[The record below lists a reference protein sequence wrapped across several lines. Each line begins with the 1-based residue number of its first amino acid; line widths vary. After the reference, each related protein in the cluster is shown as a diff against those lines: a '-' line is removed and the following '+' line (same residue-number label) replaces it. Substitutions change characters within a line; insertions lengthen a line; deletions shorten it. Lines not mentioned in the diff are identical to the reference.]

1 MKPYTVS
8 APAMPLAPALFG
20 ATRGSSLMLVA
31 AAVAL
36 LWVSAKVQIPLW
48 PVPITMQTYVV
59 LVIAMGY
66 GMRLGMTSIGTY
78 AALGALGLPV
88 FAGTPEKGVGL
99 VYLAGPTGG
108 YVAGFIVA
116 AAACGALAARDW
128 GRTFG
133 RALLAALLG
142 HALIIGCGVAW
153 LAFAVGWEKAIAVGV
168 APFAWGT
175 LLKAVLVSVTLTG
188 GAKCVRARR

>member
-1 MKPYTVS
+1 
-8 APAMPLAPALFG
+8 MPLVPALLG
-20 ATRGSSLMLVA
+20 TTRGSSLMLVA
-31 AAVAL
+31 AAVVF

-66 GMRLGMTSIGTY
+66 GLRLGMASIGTY
-78 AALGALGLPV
+78 VALGALGLPV
-88 FAGTPEKGVGL
+88 FAGTPEKGAGL

-108 YVAGFIVA
+108 YVVGFIVA
-116 AAACGALAARDW
+116 AAACGVLAARGW

-133 RALLAALLG
+133 RSLLAALLG
-142 HALIIGCGVAW
+142 HALIISCGVAW
-153 LAFAVGWEKAIAVGV
+153 LAFALGWEKAIVVGA

-175 LLKAVLVSVTLTG
+175 LLKAMLVSVTLTG
-188 GAKCVRARR
+188 GSKFVRARH